1 MKDQFKNYPKCSGT
15 NHMKEFIESME
26 RLENHKDLLEKRV
39 EFTTSLPKI
48 DARGAIVG
56 VKKK

>member
-1 MKDQFKNYPKCSGT
+1 
-15 NHMKEFIESME
+15 MKEFIESME